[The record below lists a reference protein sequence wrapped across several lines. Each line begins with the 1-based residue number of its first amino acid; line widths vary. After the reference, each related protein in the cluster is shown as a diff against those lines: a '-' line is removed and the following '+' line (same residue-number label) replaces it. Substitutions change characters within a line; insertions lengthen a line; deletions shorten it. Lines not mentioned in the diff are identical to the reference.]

1 SFQEAG
7 VIQQAYN
14 LNFLFHVVPTRCAQ
28 RPAWS
33 AFSVSSPA
41 IVLETGK
48 QAGAGARDRP
58 EAVVVR
64 LHKACGSTV
73 TAWLQTSLPVKKA
86 MLRVHAEGLGVRGN
100 GGQSLQP
107 CALTPSCDLLEH
119 LAAQGCLPLEQ
130 QGLRLSFTPFR
141 MLSVLLLPS
150 H

>member
-1 SFQEAG
+1 AGSFQGAG

-28 RPAWS
+28 RPAWR

-41 IVLETGK
+41 NVLEIVK
-48 QAGAGARDRP
+48 QAGAAAEDRP

-73 TAWLQTSLPVKKA
+73 TAWLQTSFPVKEA
-86 MLRVHAEGLGVRGN
+86 ML
-100 GGQSLQP
+100 
-107 CALTPSCDLLEH
+107 CDLLEN
-119 LAAQGCLPLEQ
+119 LATQGCLLLEQ
-130 QGLRLSFTPFR
+130 QSLRLSFTPFC
-141 MLSVLLLPS
+141 MLSILLLWS